1 MKNINAIIACAA
13 LIVIGSVAANHKVNA
28 GEVLPTSTK
37 ESDSSSTSIG
47 VAKLAQGPVYFNWGV
62 SNKVIRPK

>member
-1 MKNINAIIACAA
+1 MKNINAIIACTVVLA
-13 LIVIGSVAANHKVNA
+13 IGILAANHQASA

-37 ESDSSSTSIG
+37 PAESSPASIG
-47 VAKLAQGPVYFNWGV
+47 MAKLAQGPVYFNWGV